1 MSTERWFQFMATPE
15 ANPSEP
21 LVRNVSDT
29 ARWVAVY
36 RAMESERPDALF
48 HDAYARRLAG
58 ERGEQIAAA
67 APFHT
72 KHAWT
77 MISRTLLIDE
87 LVEQGVAGG
96 CDMVINCAAGLDTR
110 PYRMPLPATL
120 RWVEVDL
127 PGILDYKEEILKDA
141 VPVCRLERFRCDL
154 ADGDA
159 RRELFARLGGE
170 ARRALV
176 ITEGLL
182 IYLTP
187 EDVTQFARDLAA
199 QPVFHDW
206 VFDLA
211 APGLLRMMTRQGVNE
226 PNRQTAPFKFAP
238 AEGTAYF
245 EPFGWRTVSVQPLIK
260 AAARYKRLPGSLRI
274 AAWFPARHPGN
285 GRRPWSGVCHL
296 RRASGVS

>member
-1 MSTERWFQFMATPE
+1 MATPE
-15 ANPSEP
+15 GTASEP

-48 HDAYARRLAG
+48 HDPWARKLAG

-72 KHAWT
+72 KHAWS
-77 MISRTLLIDE
+77 MIIRTLLMDQ
-87 LVEQGVAGG
+87 LVEQAVTQG
-96 CDMVINCAAGLDTR
+96 CDTVINCAAGLDTR
-110 PYRMPLPATL
+110 PYRMKLPPEL

-141 VPVCRLERFRCDL
+141 APVCRLERFRCDL
-154 ADGDA
+154 ADGAA
-159 RRELFARLGGE
+159 RRQLFTRLGGE
-170 ARRALV
+170 AKRALV
-176 ITEGLL
+176 ISEGLL

-187 EDVTQFARDLAA
+187 EDVAQFARDLAA
-199 QPVFHDW
+199 EASFHDW

-211 APGLLRMMTRQGVNE
+211 APGLLRMMMKQGVNE

-238 AEGTAYF
+238 AEGTAFF

-260 AAARYKRLPGSLRI
+260 AAARYKRLPASLRI

-285 GRRPWSGVCHL
+285 GNRPWSGVCHL
-296 RRASGVS
+296 ERDKSVS